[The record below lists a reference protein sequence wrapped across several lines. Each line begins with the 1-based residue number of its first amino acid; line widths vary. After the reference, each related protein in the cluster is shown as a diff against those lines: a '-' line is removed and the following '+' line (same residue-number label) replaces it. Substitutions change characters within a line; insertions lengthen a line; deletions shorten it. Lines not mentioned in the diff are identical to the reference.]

1 MKGNPSPPPEWA
13 EQRRRRRERY
23 IMAAVALGLVGST
36 ALSVYLSGPSTL
48 VSLASN
54 ILVFGLLFLNI
65 ILVLLLLFLVVR
77 NVVKLLFERK
87 RGIFGAKLRTKF
99 VAAFVGFSVIPAVG
113 LFVVA
118 ISYIGK
124 STDLWLNNQI
134 QQSLGMSRELT
145 EIIRNT
151 KAREA
156 ISLARNVARWLA
168 SKEDLLEE
176 GSDLRAH
183 LEERRRDLQIDMIT
197 VYSPRGEA
205 LGVAVSKALVGD
217 SSLLRDKGKIPLR
230 KILRGEEWWGERPC
244 DMGQLVEGVV
254 PLYRGYDPKD
264 IRGAVVASLLIPR
277 ELEEPMQIISQTH
290 EQYKELTSRKGLI
303 ELNYYVI
310 LTVVLLVIVFLST
323 WFGFYLAKQITVPL
337 QEVAEKTKEV
347 AKGRLDFRLEGDS
360 RDEIG
365 ALVESFNQMAE
376 ELKKSYSALEI
387 SKKELEQAS
396 AESEKRR
403 KYMEAILGNIGSG
416 VISLDREERVV
427 MANSAARRILKK
439 DPKEA
444 VGRPIDEVLPE
455 ETLGVV
461 RSLME
466 ELRRTRS
473 GAVQLETHLHV
484 EGGLIPFRV
493 LVSGLREEGA
503 GTLGTVVVM
512 DDLTDVVKAQKV
524 LAWKEVARR
533 VAHEIKNPLTPIKLS
548 AERIR
553 KRHPELLEAQ
563 GGVLDECTRTIIEQ
577 VDHLQEMVNE
587 FQRFARMPE
596 PQKNPQNINQIVR
609 EVVAL
614 YKESHPQ
621 VEMEMDL
628 ASDLPKVPAD
638 KEQMQRVLINLITN
652 AIAILPPDGGKIQ
665 LRTAFNKALR
675 VVRLEVADNGP
686 GIPPSSKSKLFEPYF
701 STKEGGMGLGL
712 TIVRSIVSDHGG
724 YIRVVDNEPKGT
736 RFVVELPL

>member
-1 MKGNPSPPPEWA
+1 
-13 EQRRRRRERY
+13 
-23 IMAAVALGLVGST
+23 
-36 ALSVYLSGPSTL
+36 
-48 VSLASN
+48 
-54 ILVFGLLFLNI
+54 
-65 ILVLLLLFLVVR
+65 
-77 NVVKLLFERK
+77 
-87 RGIFGAKLRTKF
+87 
-99 VAAFVGFSVIPAVG
+99 
-113 LFVVA
+113 
-118 ISYIGK
+118 
-124 STDLWLNNQI
+124 
-134 QQSLGMSRELT
+134 
-145 EIIRNT
+145 
-151 KAREA
+151 
-156 ISLARNVARWLA
+156 
-168 SKEDLLEE
+168 
-176 GSDLRAH
+176 
-183 LEERRRDLQIDMIT
+183 
-197 VYSPRGEA
+197 
-205 LGVAVSKALVGD
+205 
-217 SSLLRDKGKIPLR
+217 
-230 KILRGEEWWGERPC
+230 
-244 DMGQLVEGVV
+244 
-254 PLYRGYDPKD
+254 
-264 IRGAVVASLLIPR
+264 
-277 ELEEPMQIISQTH
+277 
-290 EQYKELTSRKGLI
+290 
-303 ELNYYVI
+303 
-310 LTVVLLVIVFLST
+310 
-323 WFGFYLAKQITVPL
+323 
-337 QEVAEKTKEV
+337 
-347 AKGRLDFRLEGDS
+347 
-360 RDEIG
+360 
-365 ALVESFNQMAE
+365 
-376 ELKKSYSALEI
+376 
-387 SKKELEQAS
+387 
-396 AESEKRR
+396 
-403 KYMEAILGNIGSG
+403 
-416 VISLDREERVV
+416 
-427 MANSAARRILKK
+427 
-439 DPKEA
+439 
-444 VGRPIDEVLPE
+444 
-455 ETLGVV
+455 
-461 RSLME
+461 
-466 ELRRTRS
+466 
-473 GAVQLETHLHV
+473 LETHLHV

-652 AIAILPPDGGKIQ
+652 AIAVLPPDGGKIQ